1 VRIACIGG
9 GPAGLYFAISMKL
22 RDPSH
27 DIEVFERN
35 APGVTFGWGVVFSD
49 LTVDNITRNDPVS
62 AQTITQ
68 EFAHWDDIDVHIHG
82 ATITSGGHGFIGI
95 GRKRL
100 LEILQHRA
108 RELGVTL
115 QFNAECDPADPKW
128 RDYDL
133 VIASDGI
140 NSRFRDAYADAFG
153 VDVDVRPNKF
163 VWLGTSKAFDAFTFA
178 FEETGHGWI
187 WAHAYRFA
195 PDCSTFIVECSEETW
210 RNFGFDRMD
219 QGEARAVC
227 EKLFAKY
234 LDGHKLMSN
243 AAHLPGPA
251 VWLNFRR
258 IKCERWSSGNVILL
272 GDAAHTAHF
281 SIGSGTKLA
290 LEDAIK
296 LAEVLN
302 RTSPSSRGAAGDAA
316 IQKSFTRR
324 TRSREEETP
333 HPSRSSRLRVKP
345 SDAGAVSVAGSQ
357 ARGDGPL
364 SLEAA
369 LDEYQAERSLEVL
382 KLQNSARNST
392 EWFETLGRYLHFE
405 PLQFAYSLL
414 TRSQRIS
421 HENLRLRDRE
431 WLEGV
436 ERWFWKRA
444 TNGRSN
450 TTAPPMFAPFKMR
463 EMEVANRITVSP
475 MAMYSAVDGVPN
487 DFHLVHLGERALG
500 GAGLVFTEMT
510 CVSPEGRISPGCTG
524 MWNADHVAA
533 WKRIVDFVHANS
545 TAKICLQLGH
555 SGPKGST
562 KLGWEGNDVPLDEG
576 NWPVMAASDV
586 AWSPA
591 NQRPHPMTRAD
602 MDAVRDQF
610 VAAVRMGLECGF
622 DMIELHAAH
631 GYLLSSFITR
641 LQNRRTDEYGGSL
654 ENRLRYPIEVFA
666 AMRAAWPSD
675 RPMSVRI
682 SANDW
687 AGENGITPGDAVE
700 IGEAF
705 AREGA
710 DLIDVSAGQTWAE
723 AQPVYGRMFQ
733 TPFSDKIR
741 NEARLATMAVGNI
754 YEPDHANS
762 ILAAG
767 RADLVALARPHL
779 IDPMWTLRAAAQL
792 DYRDVHCPPQYL
804 NGLSQLA
811 RNLKREA
818 EAAAALRV

>member
-22 RDPSH
+22 RDPAH
-27 DIEVFERN
+27 EIEVFERN

-49 LTVDNITRNDPVS
+49 LTVENITRNDSVS
-62 AQTITQ
+62 AKTITE
-68 EFAHWDDIDVHIHG
+68 EFAHWDDIDVHFRG
-82 ATITSGGHGFIGI
+82 ETVTSGGHGFIGI

-100 LEILQHRA
+100 LEILQDRA
-108 RELGVTL
+108 RELGVVL
-115 QFNAECDPADPKW
+115 HFNAECDPRDPKL
-128 RDYDL
+128 REYDL
-133 VIASDGI
+133 IIASDGI
-140 NSRFRDAYADAFG
+140 NSLFRDAQHNAFG
-153 VDVDVRPNKF
+153 VDVDVRANKF
-163 VWLGTSKAFDAFTFA
+163 VWLGTTKVFDAFTFA
-178 FEETGHGWI
+178 FEETEHGWI

-210 RNFGFDRMD
+210 RGLGFDRMD
-219 QGEARAVC
+219 QPEARAVC
-227 EKLFAKY
+227 EQVFAKY
-234 LDGHKLMSN
+234 LDGHGLMSN

-296 LAEVLN
+296 LADVLN
-302 RTSPSSRGAAGDAA
+302 RLRSSPSSLGEGDQPKGGGAA
-316 IQKSFTRR
+316 
-324 TRSREEETP
+324 
-333 HPSRSSRLRVKP
+333 
-345 SDAGAVSVAGSQ
+345 
-357 ARGDGPL
+357 L

-392 EWFETLGRYLHFE
+392 EWFETLERYAHFE

-431 WLEGV
+431 WLETV

-444 TNGRSN
+444 TGGRSN
-450 TTAPPMFAPFKMR
+450 KTAPPMFAPFRLR
-463 EMEVANRITVSP
+463 EMEVMNRITVSP
-475 MAMYSAVDGVPN
+475 MAMYSAVDGIPN
-487 DFHLVHLGERALG
+487 DFHFVHYGERAIG
-500 GAGLVFTEMT
+500 GAGLIFTEMT
-510 CVSPEGRISPGCTG
+510 CVSSEGRISPGCTG
-524 MWNADHVAA
+524 MWNEDQVSA

-545 TAKICLQLGH
+545 KAKICLQLGH

-562 KLGWEGNDVPLDEG
+562 KLGWEGNDVPLDED
-576 NWPVMAASDV
+576 NWPVMAASAV
-586 AWSPA
+586 SWSPV
-591 NQRPHPMTRAD
+591 NQVPRPMTRAD
-602 MDAVRDQF
+602 MDAVRDEF

-622 DMIELHAAH
+622 DMVELHAAH
-631 GYLLSSFITR
+631 GYLLSSFITP
-641 LQNRRTDEYGGSL
+641 LQNKRTDEYGGPL
-654 ENRLRYPIEVFA
+654 GNRLRFPLEVFA

-675 RPMSVRI
+675 RPMSIRI
-682 SANDW
+682 SATDW
-687 AGENGITPGDAVE
+687 AGEDGITPQDAVL

-710 DLIDVSAGQTWAE
+710 DLIDVSAGQTWADQ
-723 AQPVYGRMFQ
+723 QPVYGRMFQ
-733 TPFSDKIR
+733 TPFSDRIR

-779 IDPMWTLRAAAQL
+779 IDPFWTLRAAAQL
-792 DYRDVHCPPQYL
+792 DYRDVAVPPQYL
-804 NGLSQLA
+804 NGLTQLA
-811 RNLKREA
+811 RNLKRDA
-818 EAAAALRV
+818 EAAALRV

>member
-1 VRIACIGG
+1 MKIACVGG
-9 GPAGLYFAISMKL
+9 GPAGLYLAISMKL
-22 RDPSH
+22 RDPAH
-27 DIEVFERN
+27 QVEVFERN
-35 APGVTFGWGVVFSD
+35 PPGVTFGWGVVFSD
-49 LTVDNITRNDPVS
+49 LTVDNITLNDPVS
-62 AQTITQ
+62 AQAITD
-68 EFAHWDDIDVHIHG
+68 EFARWDDIAVHIG
-82 ATITSGGHGFIGI
+82 GETVTSGGHGFIGI

-100 LEILQHRA
+100 LEILQARA
-108 RELGVTL
+108 RELGVAL
-115 QFNAECDPADPKW
+115 RFEAECDPADPKW

-133 VIASDGI
+133 VIAADGA
-140 NSRFRDAYADAFG
+140 NSRFRDADADAFG
-153 VDVDVRPNKF
+153 VDVDVRLNKF
-163 VWLGTSKAFDAFTFA
+163 VWLGTSKVFDAFTFA
-178 FEETGHGWI
+178 FEETEHGWI

-210 RNFGFDRMD
+210 RGFGFDRMSQD
-219 QGEARAVC
+219 ESIAAC
-227 EKLFAKY
+227 EQLFAKY
-234 LDGHKLMSN
+234 LDGHGLQSN
-243 AAHLPGPA
+243 ASHLVGSA
-251 VWLNFRR
+251 AWLNFKRL
-258 IKCERWSSGNVILL
+258 KCERWSHGNVILL

-302 RTSPSSRGAAGDAA
+302 RPGLA
-316 IQKSFTRR
+316 
-324 TRSREEETP
+324 
-333 HPSRSSRLRVKP
+333 
-345 SDAGAVSVAGSQ
+345 
-357 ARGDGPL
+357 
-364 SLEAA
+364 LEDA
-369 LDEYQAERSLEVL
+369 LDEYQAERNLEVL

-450 TTAPPMFAPFKMR
+450 KTAPPMFAPLKLR

-487 DFHLVHLGERALG
+487 DFHFVHLGERALG

-524 MWNADHVAA
+524 MWNDEHVAG
-533 WKRIVDFVHANS
+533 WKRIVDFIHSNS
-545 TAKICLQLGH
+545 KAKICLQLGH
-555 SGPKGST
+555 SGAKGST
-562 KLGWEGNDVPLDEG
+562 RLGWEGDNEPLTDG

-586 AWSPA
+586 PWSPA
-591 NQRPHPMTRAD
+591 NQVPRPMTRAD
-602 MDAVRDQF
+602 MDDVRDQF
-610 VAAVRMGLECGF
+610 VAAVRMGIDAGF

-631 GYLLSSFITR
+631 GYLLSGFITP
-641 LQNRRTDEYGGSL
+641 LQNRRTDDYGGTL
-654 ENRLRYPIEVFA
+654 ENRLRFPLEVFE
-666 AMRAAWPSD
+666 AMRDAWPSD
-675 RPMSVRI
+675 RPMSVRM
-682 SANDW
+682 SATDW
-687 AGENGITPGDAVE
+687 AGGDAISPEVAVE
-700 IGEAF
+700 VGQAF
-705 AREGA
+705 ARVGA
-710 DLIDVSAGQTWAE
+710 DLIDVSAGQTWDGQ
-723 AQPVYGRMFQ
+723 QPVYGRMFQ
-733 TPFSDKIR
+733 TPFSDRIR
-741 NEARLATMAVGNI
+741 NEGRLATMAVGNI

-779 IDPMWTLRAAAQL
+779 VDPFWTLRAAAQL
-792 DYRDVHCPPQYL
+792 DYRDVHVPPQYL
-804 NGLSQLA
+804 GGMAQLA

-818 EAAAALRV
+818 EAAAALKV

>member
-1 VRIACIGG
+1 MKIACVGG

-27 DIEVFERN
+27 HIELFERN

-62 AQTITQ
+62 ARMITR
-68 EFAHWDDIDVHIHG
+68 EFAHWDNIDVHFRG
-82 ATITSGGHGFIGI
+82 ETVTSGGHGFIGI

-100 LEILQHRA
+100 LEILQERA
-108 RELGVTL
+108 RDLGVVLHFRT
-115 QFNAECDPADPKW
+115 ECDPADPRW

-140 NSRFRDAYADAFG
+140 NSQFRDAQPQAFG
-153 VDVDVRPNKF
+153 VDIDVRANKF
-163 VWLGTSKAFDAFTFA
+163 VWLGTSKVFDAFTFA
-178 FEETGHGWI
+178 FEETEHGWV
-187 WAHAYRFA
+187 WAHAYRFSA
-195 PDCSTFIVECSEETW
+195 DCSTFIVELGEETW
-210 RNFGFDRMD
+210 RKLGFDQMSQED
-219 QGEARAVC
+219 AIAKC

-234 LDGHKLMSN
+234 LDGHSLQSN
-243 AAHLPGPA
+243 ASHLVGSA
-251 VWLNFRR
+251 AWLNFRR
-258 IKCERWSSGNVILL
+258 IKCERWSSGNLILL

-296 LAEVLN
+296 LADVLN
-302 RTSPSSRGAAGDAA
+302 RRG
-316 IQKSFTRR
+316 
-324 TRSREEETP
+324 
-333 HPSRSSRLRVKP
+333 
-345 SDAGAVSVAGSQ
+345 
-357 ARGDGPL
+357 L

-392 EWFETLGRYLHFE
+392 EWFETLERYTHFE

-431 WLEGV
+431 WLETV

-444 TNGRSN
+444 TDGRSDKI
-450 TTAPPMFAPFKMR
+450 APPMFAPFKLR
-463 EMEVANRITVSP
+463 EMEVQNRVTVSP
-475 MAMYSAVDGVPN
+475 MAMYSALEGTPN
-487 DFHLVHLGERALG
+487 DFHFVHYGERAVG
-500 GAGLVFTEMT
+500 GAGLLFTEMT

-524 MWNADHVAA
+524 MWNSEHVAA
-533 WKRIVDFVHANS
+533 WKRIVDFVHARS
-545 TAKICLQLGH
+545 KAKICLQLGH
-555 SGPKGST
+555 SGGKGST
-562 KLGWEGNDVPLDEG
+562 RLGWEGNDLPLADS
-576 NWPVMAASDV
+576 NWPVMAASEV
-586 AWSPA
+586 PWSPL
-591 NQRPHPMTRAD
+591 NQVPRAMTRTD
-602 MDAVRDQF
+602 MDQVRDQF
-610 VAAVRMGLECGF
+610 VAAARMGLEAGF

-631 GYLLSSFITR
+631 GYLLSSFITP

-654 ENRLRYPIEVFA
+654 ENRLRYPLEVFA

-682 SANDW
+682 SATDW
-687 AGENGITPGDAVE
+687 ADEIGITPEEAVR

-705 AREGA
+705 GAEGA
-710 DLIDVSAGQTWAE
+710 DLIDVSAGQTWAQQ
-723 AQPVYGRMFQ
+723 QPVYGRMFQ
-733 TPFSDKIR
+733 TPFSDRIR
-741 NEARLATMAVGNI
+741 NEGRLATMAVGNI

-779 IDPMWTLRAAAQL
+779 LDPFWTLRAAAEL
-792 DYRDVHCPPQYL
+792 DYRDVPVPPQYL
-804 NGLSQLA
+804 NGMAQLA

-818 EAAAALRV
+818 EVTAALRV